1 MNIRLR
7 NPGSII
13 TGRRVMKFWLL
24 KAAGTLEDE
33 ELILENSVIT
43 IGWAE
48 FPDLSSIKNEAQVKK
63 IMLEKYPGMQET
75 RSSAWARE
83 INSFI
88 TKIKKGDLVAVPL
101 KTRNEILIGKVT
113 GDYEYRQ
120 LSDFISHIRSMKWLK
135 TLPKGDFEEEY
146 DIDLNSP
153 EVLTLIEAD
162 SEKLSCIIEIKS
174 LGDIVEELNFALDE
188 LGSLKEKLLEFT
200 YKLAEAED
208 ISEVKTIA
216 AEMERMLKEK

>member
-1 MNIRLR
+1 
-7 NPGSII
+7 
-13 TGRRVMKFWLL
+13 MKFWLI

-88 TKIKKGDLVAVPL
+88 TKIKKGDLVAVPF
-101 KTRNEILIGKVT
+101 KTRNEMLIGKVT

-120 LSDFISHIRSMKWLK
+120 LSDFVSHIRSVRWLK
-135 TLPKGDFEEEY
+135 TLPKGDFEEKY
-146 DIDLNSP
+146 DVNLNSP
-153 EVLTLIEAD
+153 EVLSLIE
-162 SEKLSCIIEIKS
+162 SGTEKLSGIVEVKS
-174 LGDIVEELNFALDE
+174 LGDLIKELNFALDE
-188 LGSLKEKLLEFT
+188 VDSLKEKLLELT
-200 YKLAEAED
+200 YRLAETED
-208 ISEVKTIA
+208 ISEVKAIA
-216 AEMERMLKEK
+216 TEMEKILREK